1 MYKFSF
7 KIRHKNCSETALSIK
22 FPKHHITV
30 FDIQS
35 RNPKEKQYLYN
46 ITGTEKEFDAILNYF
61 KKLKSYELTKEVERK
76 KDNLVLLVILNQK
89 SYIQN
94 IIQKYNAFFID
105 LHTVYGGYEYWHAGI
120 FDRNSIEPMR
130 RDLKKMGDLETL
142 YIGEVDFAH
151 TLLSKQQKKIF
162 SYAHESGY
170 YQIPRKT
177 TISKIAKSLKLNHAT
192 VGEHLLKAENK
203 IINSM
208 AKRV

>member
-22 FPKHHITV
+22 FPKYHIAV

-46 ITGTEKEFDAILNYF
+46 ITGEEGEFDSIIKYL

-105 LHTVYGGYEYWHAGI
+105 LHTVYGGYEYWHVGI
-120 FDRNSIEPMR
+120 FDRSLIEPMR
-130 RDLKKMGDLETL
+130 KEFRKMGDLEVL

-162 SYAHESGY
+162 SFAFESGY
-170 YQIPRKT
+170 YEIPRKT
-177 TISKIAKSLKLNHAT
+177 TIDRIAKALKLNHAT

-203 IINSM
+203 MINSI
-208 AKRV
+208 AKKI